1 MKAFWRI
8 KVSFLF
14 VLPALFIGLAVLSCC
29 SRTDKWGRYSP
40 QEAGRLVIEE
50 LLSRPEFMM
59 LLYQGQGANLESG
72 SEQGQGA
79 NLESGSEQEQGANL
93 ESGSELKPGSS
104 RNREFGVYGI
114 HYAEACAGFGAMRL
128 AGALKDWALL
138 ERLAQR
144 YAVERTDAVPNSANH
159 VDVNVYGIL
168 PLELYRVGTGTA
180 FGRQGMAGVQQ
191 KQGMAGVQQKQGMAG
206 VQQEPGM
213 EGVHGMGTGTGVATG
228 RQVMEGVHQEP
239 EREGVNRAGV
249 WDAFLEQGLRYAD
262 GQWED
267 PLPGGLTRQVRFWID
282 DIWMIASLQIQA
294 YRVTGNPEYLNRA
307 AKVVTAYLEK
317 LQQPNGLFYHGT
329 EGPFFWGRGNGWVAS
344 GLAELL
350 TELPASDPH
359 YSAILAGYRAMMEA
373 LLQQQGDDGLW
384 GQLIDHPESFRE
396 TSGSAMFGY
405 AMQVGVN
412 RGLLPRRIYGKAVE
426 RAWKGLGKYLN
437 EDGTLREVCVGTGQS
452 TDINHY
458 LTRPRVAGDLHG
470 QAPLLWFA
478 YSLIAP

>member
-1 MKAFWRI
+1 
-8 KVSFLF
+8 
-14 VLPALFIGLAVLSCC
+14 
-29 SRTDKWGRYSP
+29 
-40 QEAGRLVIEE
+40 LVIEE

-59 LLYQGQGANLESG
+59 LFYQEQGSNLESG
-72 SEQGQGA
+72 SEQ
-79 NLESGSEQEQGANL
+79 
-93 ESGSELKPGSS
+93 KPGSS

-114 HYAEACAGFGAMRL
+114 HYAEACAGFGAVRL
-128 AGALKDWALL
+128 ACALKDWALL

-144 YAVERTDAVPNSANH
+144 YAVERTDTIPNSANH
-159 VDVNVYGIL
+159 VDVNVFGIL
-168 PLELYRVGTGTA
+168 PLELYRAQVVKA
-180 FGRQGMAGVQQ
+180 FEQQGVED
-191 KQGMAGVQQKQGMAG
+191 VD
-206 VQQEPGM
+206 
-213 EGVHGMGTGTGVATG
+213 
-228 RQVMEGVHQEP
+228 
-239 EREGVNRAGV
+239 RAGV
-249 WDAFLEQGLRYAD
+249 WEAFREQGMRYAD

-267 PLPGGLTRQVRFWID
+267 PLPDGLTRQVRFWID
-282 DIWMIASLQIQA
+282 DIWMIASLQIQT
-294 YRVTGNPEYLNRA
+294 YRVTGKPEYLQRA

-350 TELPASDPH
+350 TELPENDPH
-359 YSAILAGYRAMMEA
+359 YPAILAGYHAMMEA
-373 LLQQQGDDGLW
+373 LLQHQGDDGLW

-405 AMQVGVN
+405 AMQMGVQ
-412 RGLLPRRIYGKAVE
+412 RGLLPRRPYGKAVE
-426 RAWKGLGKYLN
+426 RAWQGLGKYLN

>member
-1 MKAFWRI
+1 MKAYWRI
-8 KVSFLF
+8 KVSLLF
-14 VLPALFIGLAVLSCC
+14 VLPALFIGLAVLCCC
-29 SRTDKWGRYSP
+29 SRTDEWGRYSP
-40 QEAGRLVIEE
+40 QEAGKLVIEE

-59 LLYQGQGANLESG
+59 LLYQEQGANP
-72 SEQGQGA
+72 
-79 NLESGSEQEQGANL
+79 ESGSEQE
-93 ESGSELKPGSS
+93 PGINENSLV
-104 RNREFGVYGI
+104 FGI
-114 HYAEACAGFGAMRL
+114 HYAEACAGFGAVRL
-128 AGALKDWALL
+128 ADALKDSALL

-144 YAVERTDAVPNSANH
+144 YAVERTDAIPNSANH

-168 PLELYRVGTGTA
+168 PLELHQA
-180 FGRQGMAGVQQ
+180 
-191 KQGMAGVQQKQGMAG
+191 
-206 VQQEPGM
+206 
-213 EGVHGMGTGTGVATG
+213 GMG
-228 RQVMEGVHQEP
+228 E
-239 EREGVNRAGV
+239 
-249 WDAFLEQGLRYAD
+249 AFREQGLRYAD

-267 PLPGGLTRQVRFWID
+267 PLQDGLTRQVRFWID

-294 YRVTGNPEYLNRA
+294 FRVTGKPEYLERTA
-307 AKVVTAYLEK
+307 RVVAVYLDK
-317 LQQPNGLFYHGT
+317 LQQPNGLFFHGT

-350 TELPASDPH
+350 TELPQSDPH

-373 LLQQQGDDGLW
+373 LLQHQGEDGLW

-412 RGLLPRRIYGKAVE
+412 RGLLPRRPYGKAVE
-426 RAWKGLGKYLN
+426 RAWKGLGRYLN

-478 YSLIAP
+478 YSLIAPL

>member
-1 MKAFWRI
+1 MKAYWRI
-8 KVSFLF
+8 KVSLLF

-29 SRTDKWGRYSP
+29 SRTDEWGRYSP

-59 LLYQGQGANLESG
+59 LFY
-72 SEQGQGA
+72 
-79 NLESGSEQEQGANL
+79 QEQGANL
-93 ESGSELKPGSS
+93 ESGSEQKPGSS

-114 HYAEACAGFGAMRL
+114 HYAEACAGFGAVRL
-128 AGALKDWALL
+128 ACALKDWALL

-144 YAVERTDAVPNSANH
+144 YAVERTDTIPNSANH
-159 VDVNVYGIL
+159 VDVNVFGIL
-168 PLELYRVGTGTA
+168 PLALYRA
-180 FGRQGMAGVQQ
+180 
-191 KQGMAGVQQKQGMAG
+191 
-206 VQQEPGM
+206 GM
-213 EGVHGMGTGTGVATG
+213 EGVHGVGTGVATG
-228 RQVMEGVHQEP
+228 RQVMEGVHQDP
-239 EREGVNRAGV
+239 EMEGGNRAGM
-249 WDAFLEQGLRYAD
+249 WEAFREQGMRYAD

-267 PLPGGLTRQVRFWID
+267 PLPDGLTRQVRYWID

-350 TELPASDPH
+350 TELPENDPH
-359 YSAILAGYRAMMEA
+359 YPAILAGYHAMMEA
-373 LLQQQGDDGLW
+373 LLQHQGDDGLW

-405 AMQVGVN
+405 AMQMGVQ
-412 RGLLPRRIYGKAVE
+412 RGLLPRRPYGKAVE
-426 RAWKGLGKYLN
+426 RAWQGLGKYLN

>member
-1 MKAFWRI
+1 MKNFWHG
-8 KVSFLF
+8 KFPFLIF
-14 VLPALFIGLAVLSCC
+14 SPLVFLCLTMMSCNTSKEEGALY
-29 SRTDKWGRYSP
+29 TP

-59 LLYQGQGANLESG
+59 LLYQEQVTNLESG
-72 SEQGQGA
+72 SDLEKEAGQ
-79 NLESGSEQEQGANL
+79 ESGSDL
-93 ESGSELKPGSS
+93 EKETSL
-104 RNREFGVYGI
+104 EFGSDRMDQEPGMEENSLVFGI
-114 HYAEACAGFGAMRL
+114 HYAEACAGFGAVRL
-128 AGALKDWALL
+128 AGALKDSALL
-138 ERLAQR
+138 ARLAQR
-144 YAVERTDAVPNSANH
+144 YALERTDTVPNSANH

-168 PLELYRVGTGTA
+168 PLELCRVGMAAA
-180 FGRQGMAGVQQ
+180 FREQGM
-191 KQGMAGVQQKQGMAG
+191 
-206 VQQEPGM
+206 
-213 EGVHGMGTGTGVATG
+213 
-228 RQVMEGVHQEP
+228 
-239 EREGVNRAGV
+239 
-249 WDAFLEQGLRYAD
+249 RYAD
-262 GQWED
+262 GQWEN
-267 PLPGGLTRQVRFWID
+267 PLPDGLTRQVRYWID

-294 YRVTGNPEYLNRA
+294 FRVTGQPEYLQRA

-350 TELPASDPH
+350 TELPASDPD
-359 YSAILAGYRAMMEA
+359 YPAILAGYRAMMEA
-373 LLQQQGDDGLW
+373 LLLYQGEDGLW

-405 AMQVGVN
+405 AMQVGVK
-412 RGLLPRRIYGKAVE
+412 RGLLPRRPYGKAVE

-478 YSLIAP
+478 YSLLTP

>member
-1 MKAFWRI
+1 MKAYWRI
-8 KVSFLF
+8 KGPLLF

-29 SRTDKWGRYSP
+29 SRTDEWGRYSP

-50 LLSRPEFMM
+50 LLSRTEFMM
-59 LLYQGQGANLESG
+59 LLYQE
-72 SEQGQGA
+72 QGA

-93 ESGSELKPGSS
+93 ESGSEQKQEAESESGSEQEPGINENSLV
-104 RNREFGVYGI
+104 FGI
-114 HYAEACAGFGAMRL
+114 HYAEACAGFGAVRL
-128 AGALKDWALL
+128 ADALKDSALL

-144 YAVERTDAVPNSANH
+144 YAVERTDTIPNSANH

-168 PLELYRVGTGTA
+168 PLELYRVGTGEA
-180 FGRQGMAGVQQ
+180 FREQGM
-191 KQGMAGVQQKQGMAG
+191 
-206 VQQEPGM
+206 
-213 EGVHGMGTGTGVATG
+213 
-228 RQVMEGVHQEP
+228 
-239 EREGVNRAGV
+239 
-249 WDAFLEQGLRYAD
+249 RYAD

-267 PLPGGLTRQVRFWID
+267 PLPGGMTRQVRFWID

-294 YRVTGNPEYLNRA
+294 YRVTGEAEYLERTARVA
-307 AKVVTAYLEK
+307 AAYLDK

-329 EGPFFWGRGNGWVAS
+329 DGPFFWGRGNGWVAS

-350 TELPASDPH
+350 TELPQSDPH
-359 YSAILAGYRAMMEA
+359 YSAILEGYSRMMKA
-373 LLQQQGDDGLW
+373 LLRHQGEDGLW

-412 RGLLPRRIYGKAVE
+412 RGLLPRRLYGRAVE

>member
-1 MKAFWRI
+1 M
-8 KVSFLF
+8 
-14 VLPALFIGLAVLSCC
+14 
-29 SRTDKWGRYSP
+29 
-40 QEAGRLVIEE
+40 IEE

-59 LLYQGQGANLESG
+59 LLYQE
-72 SEQGQGA
+72 QGA
-79 NLESGSEQEQGANL
+79 NLESGSEQEQGL
-93 ESGSELKPGSS
+93 TQEQETDQEPGMNENSLV
-104 RNREFGVYGI
+104 FGI
-114 HYAEACAGFGAMRL
+114 HYAEACAGFGAVRL
-128 AGALKDWALL
+128 ADALKDSALL

-144 YAVERTDAVPNSANH
+144 YAVKRTDTIPNSANH

-168 PLELYRVGTGTA
+168 PLELYRVGMSTA
-180 FGRQGMAGVQQ
+180 FGRQEMAGMHQVPGMAGVHQEQ
-191 KQGMAGVQQKQGMAG
+191 EMAGMH
-206 VQQEPGM
+206 QEPGM
-213 EGVHGMGTGTGVATG
+213 D
-228 RQVMEGVHQEP
+228 
-239 EREGVNRAGV
+239 GVNRVTQAGV
-249 WDAFLEQGLRYAD
+249 WEAFREQGLRYAD

-267 PLPGGLTRQVRFWID
+267 PLPDGLTRQVRFWID
-282 DIWMIASLQIQA
+282 DIWMIVSLQVQA
-294 YRVTGNPEYLNRA
+294 YRVTGKAEYLERTA
-307 AKVVTAYLEK
+307 RVVAAYLEK

-350 TELPASDPH
+350 TELPQSDPH

-373 LLQQQGDDGLW
+373 LLQHQGEDGLW
-384 GQLIDHPESFRE
+384 GQLIDHPGSFRE

-412 RGLLPRRIYGKAVE
+412 RGLLPRRLYGRAVE

-478 YSLIAP
+478 YSLIANNDTNEKFPD

>member
-1 MKAFWRI
+1 MKNFWHG
-8 KVSFLF
+8 KFPFLIF
-14 VLPALFIGLAVLSCC
+14 SPLVFLCLTMMSCNTSKEEGALY
-29 SRTDKWGRYSP
+29 TP

-59 LLYQGQGANLESG
+59 LLYQEQVTNLESG
-72 SEQGQGA
+72 SDLEKEAGQ
-79 NLESGSEQEQGANL
+79 ESGSDL
-93 ESGSELKPGSS
+93 EKETSL
-104 RNREFGVYGI
+104 EFGSDRMDQEPGMEENSLVFGI
-114 HYAEACAGFGAMRL
+114 HYAEACAGFGAVRL
-128 AGALKDWALL
+128 ASALKDSALL
-138 ERLAQR
+138 ARLAQR
-144 YAVERTDAVPNSANH
+144 YALERTDTVPNSANH

-168 PLELYRVGTGTA
+168 PLELCRVGMAAA
-180 FGRQGMAGVQQ
+180 FREQGM
-191 KQGMAGVQQKQGMAG
+191 
-206 VQQEPGM
+206 
-213 EGVHGMGTGTGVATG
+213 
-228 RQVMEGVHQEP
+228 
-239 EREGVNRAGV
+239 
-249 WDAFLEQGLRYAD
+249 RYAD
-262 GQWED
+262 GQWEN
-267 PLPGGLTRQVRFWID
+267 PLPDGLTRQVRYWID

-294 YRVTGNPEYLNRA
+294 FRVTGQPEYLQRA

-350 TELPASDPH
+350 TELPASDPD
-359 YSAILAGYRAMMEA
+359 YPAILAGYRAMMEA
-373 LLQQQGDDGLW
+373 LLLYQGEDGLW

-405 AMQVGVN
+405 AMQVGVK
-412 RGLLPRRIYGKAVE
+412 RGLLPRRPYGKAVE

-478 YSLIAP
+478 YSLLTP

>member
-1 MKAFWRI
+1 MKAYWRI
-8 KVSFLF
+8 KGPLLF

-29 SRTDKWGRYSP
+29 SRTDEWGRYSP

-50 LLSRPEFMM
+50 LLSRTEFMM
-59 LLYQGQGANLESG
+59 LLYQE
-72 SEQGQGA
+72 QGA

-93 ESGSELKPGSS
+93 ESGSEQKQEAESESGSEQEPGINENSLV
-104 RNREFGVYGI
+104 FGI
-114 HYAEACAGFGAMRL
+114 HYAEACAGFGAVRL
-128 AGALKDWALL
+128 ADALKDSALL

-144 YAVERTDAVPNSANH
+144 YAVERTDTIPNSANH

-168 PLELYRVGTGTA
+168 PLELYRVGMSTA
-180 FGRQGMAGVQQ
+180 FGLKGVEELH
-191 KQGMAGVQQKQGMAG
+191 
-206 VQQEPGM
+206 QEPGM
-213 EGVHGMGTGTGVATG
+213 D
-228 RQVMEGVHQEP
+228 
-239 EREGVNRAGV
+239 GVNRVTRAGTGE
-249 WDAFLEQGLRYAD
+249 AFREQGLRYVD

-267 PLPGGLTRQVRFWID
+267 PLPGGMTRQVRFWID

-294 YRVTGNPEYLNRA
+294 YRVTGEAEYLERTARVA
-307 AKVVTAYLEK
+307 AAYLDK

-329 EGPFFWGRGNGWVAS
+329 DGPFFWGRGNGWVAS

-350 TELPASDPH
+350 TELPQSDPH
-359 YSAILAGYRAMMEA
+359 YSAILEGYSRMMKA
-373 LLQQQGDDGLW
+373 LLRHQGEDGLW

-412 RGLLPRRIYGKAVE
+412 RGLLPRRLYGRAVE

>member
-1 MKAFWRI
+1 MKAYWRF
-8 KVSFLF
+8 KGPLLF

-29 SRTDKWGRYSP
+29 SRTDEWGRYSP
-40 QEAGRLVIEE
+40 QEAGKLVIEE

-59 LLYQGQGANLESG
+59 LLYQEHGANP
-72 SEQGQGA
+72 
-79 NLESGSEQEQGANL
+79 ESGSEQEQGANP
-93 ESGSELKPGSS
+93 ESGSEQEPGINENSLV
-104 RNREFGVYGI
+104 FGI
-114 HYAEACAGFGAMRL
+114 HYAEACAGFGAVRL
-128 AGALKDWALL
+128 AGALKDSALL
-138 ERLAQR
+138 KRLAQR
-144 YAVERTDAVPNSANH
+144 YAVERTDTVPNSANH

-168 PLELYRVGTGTA
+168 PLELHQA
-180 FGRQGMAGVQQ
+180 
-191 KQGMAGVQQKQGMAG
+191 
-206 VQQEPGM
+206 
-213 EGVHGMGTGTGVATG
+213 GMG
-228 RQVMEGVHQEP
+228 E
-239 EREGVNRAGV
+239 
-249 WDAFLEQGLRYAD
+249 AFREQGLLYAD

-267 PLPGGLTRQVRFWID
+267 PLQDGLTRQVRFWID

-294 YRVTGNPEYLNRA
+294 FRVTGKPEYLERTA
-307 AKVVTAYLEK
+307 RVVAAYLDK
-317 LQQPNGLFYHGT
+317 LQQPNGLFFHGT

-350 TELPASDPH
+350 TELPQSDPH

-373 LLQQQGDDGLW
+373 LLQHQGEDGLW
-384 GQLIDHPESFRE
+384 GQLIDHPGSFRE

-412 RGLLPRRIYGKAVE
+412 RGLLPRRPYGRAVE

>member
-1 MKAFWRI
+1 MREFWRT
-8 KVSFLF
+8 KVPPLFFL
-14 VLPALFIGLAVLSCC
+14 LAILSSC
-29 SRTDKWGRYSP
+29 SRTEGWGPYTP
-40 QEAGRLVIEE
+40 QEAGRLVIEN

-59 LLYQGQGANLESG
+59 YSTPEA
-72 SEQGQGA
+72 
-79 NLESGSEQEQGANL
+79 
-93 ESGSELKPGSS
+93 
-104 RNREFGVYGI
+104 YGI
-114 HYAEACAGFGAMRL
+114 HYAEACAGFGAVRL
-128 AGALKDWALL
+128 AGALKDSVLL
-138 ERLAQR
+138 QRLAQR
-144 YAVERTDAVPNSANH
+144 YAVERTDTIPNSANH

-180 FGRQGMAGVQQ
+180 FGRQEMAVVHQEQ
-191 KQGMAGVQQKQGMAG
+191 EMA
-206 VQQEPGM
+206 
-213 EGVHGMGTGTGVATG
+213 
-228 RQVMEGVHQEP
+228 GVHQEP
-239 EREGVNRAGV
+239 GMDGVKRVDRVNRVTRAGE
-249 WDAFLEQGLRYAD
+249 WEAFREQGLRYAD

-282 DIWMIASLQIQA
+282 DIWMIASLQVQA
-294 YRVTGNPEYLNRA
+294 FRVTGKPEYLERTA
-307 AKVVTAYLEK
+307 RVVAAYLEK
-317 LQQPNGLFYHGT
+317 LQQPNGLFYHGS

-350 TELPASDPH
+350 TELPQSDPH
-359 YSAILAGYRAMMEA
+359 YSAILEGYSRMMKA
-373 LLQQQGDDGLW
+373 LLHHQGEDGIW
-384 GQLIDHPESFRE
+384 GQLIDHPGSFRE

-412 RGLLPRRIYGKAVE
+412 RGLLPRRPYGKAVE
-426 RAWKGLGKYLN
+426 RAWKGLGRYLN

>member
-1 MKAFWRI
+1 MKNFWRT
-8 KVSFLF
+8 KVPPSIIPPSIILI
-14 VLPALFIGLAVLSCC
+14 VMTLSC
-29 SRTDKWGRYSP
+29 STVKKEGAGYTP

-59 LLYQGQGANLESG
+59 LLYQEQGMDQESG
-72 SEQGQGA
+72 KKENS
-79 NLESGSEQEQGANL
+79 LV
-93 ESGSELKPGSS
+93 
-104 RNREFGVYGI
+104 FGI
-114 HYAEACAGFGAMRL
+114 HYAEACAGFGAVRL
-128 AGALKDWALL
+128 AGALKDSALI

-144 YAVERTDAVPNSANH
+144 YAVERTDTVPNSANH

-168 PLELYRVGTGTA
+168 PLELYRAGMGEVFGEQEAGNALGEQGTGD
-180 FGRQGMAGVQQ
+180 VY
-191 KQGMAGVQQKQGMAG
+191 
-206 VQQEPGM
+206 
-213 EGVHGMGTGTGVATG
+213 
-228 RQVMEGVHQEP
+228 
-239 EREGVNRAGV
+239 RAGM
-249 WDAFLEQGLRYAD
+249 WEAFREQGLRYAD

-267 PLPGGLTRQVRFWID
+267 LLPDGMTRQVRYWID

-294 YRVTGNPEYLNRA
+294 FRVTGQAEYLHRTA
-307 AKVVTAYLEK
+307 RVVAAYLEK

-350 TELPASDPH
+350 TELPQSDPH
-359 YSAILAGYRAMMEA
+359 YPAILAGYRAMMEA
-373 LLQQQGDDGLW
+373 LLQHQGEDGLW

-405 AMQVGVN
+405 AMQVGVKQ
-412 RGLLPRRIYGKAVE
+412 GLLPQRPYGKAVK
-426 RAWKGLGKYLN
+426 RAWKGLGNFLN
-437 EDGTLREVCVGTGQS
+437 EDGILREVCVGTGQS

-478 YSLIAP
+478 YSLLTP

>member
-1 MKAFWRI
+1 MKNFWHG
-8 KVSFLF
+8 KFPFLIF
-14 VLPALFIGLAVLSCC
+14 SPLVFLCLTMMSCNTSKEEGALY
-29 SRTDKWGRYSP
+29 TP

-59 LLYQGQGANLESG
+59 LLYQEQVTNLESG
-72 SEQGQGA
+72 SDLEKEAGQ
-79 NLESGSEQEQGANL
+79 ESGSDL
-93 ESGSELKPGSS
+93 EKETSL
-104 RNREFGVYGI
+104 EFGSDRMDQEPGMEENSLVFGI
-114 HYAEACAGFGAMRL
+114 HYAEACTGFGAVRL
-128 AGALKDWALL
+128 AGALKDSALL
-138 ERLAQR
+138 ARLAQR
-144 YAVERTDAVPNSANH
+144 YALERTDTVPNSANH

-168 PLELYRVGTGTA
+168 PLELCRVGMAAA
-180 FGRQGMAGVQQ
+180 FREQGM
-191 KQGMAGVQQKQGMAG
+191 
-206 VQQEPGM
+206 
-213 EGVHGMGTGTGVATG
+213 
-228 RQVMEGVHQEP
+228 
-239 EREGVNRAGV
+239 
-249 WDAFLEQGLRYAD
+249 RYAD
-262 GQWED
+262 GQWEN
-267 PLPGGLTRQVRFWID
+267 PLPDGLTRQVRYWID

-294 YRVTGNPEYLNRA
+294 FRVTGQPEYLQRA

-350 TELPASDPH
+350 TELPASDPD
-359 YSAILAGYRAMMEA
+359 YPAILAGYRAMMEA
-373 LLQQQGDDGLW
+373 LLLYQGEDGLW

-405 AMQVGVN
+405 AMQVGVK
-412 RGLLPRRIYGKAVE
+412 RGLLPRRPYGKAVE

-478 YSLIAP
+478 YSLLTP